1 MHFAGVRRRS
11 RAQEPGGVSGL
22 SLHHFL
28 GLRGAVCVALPAKPG
43 RDALARRAATGAV
56 LCTPLLE
63 HPGRDRHVV
72 VREGHPAY
80 IRRPTRPPAVSALPV
95 APHLTASWRSM
106 VLWARDAR
114 EPANGCVSA
123 RRGASTA
130 RTVPQPCPSSCFQER
145 RLPGCAWKAAGFAS
159 HFPALHHRGD
169 VEEIGDRVLGL
180 APRLRTPSC
189 LPAGDRCRARLLLAW
204 SAMSSP
210 SPPSAGPCSHRW
222 RRLQWRQDSV
232 PVACWRR

>member
-1 MHFAGVRRRS
+1 MFLGTRVHLHFAGVRRRS

-80 IRRPTRPPAVSALPV
+80 IREVDETTCRVCTSCRTPPDSFLAIHGAVGSATHESQPMDVLAAAAGGAPTRREAICTWYYSSVCATKIFISPASSAAL
-95 APHLTASWRSM
+95 AS
-106 VLWARDAR
+106 
-114 EPANGCVSA
+114 PAD
-123 RRGASTA
+123 
-130 RTVPQPCPSSCFQER
+130 
-145 RLPGCAWKAAGFAS
+145 
-159 HFPALHHRGD
+159 FPASSPSCRGPD
-169 VEEIGDRVLGL
+169 VEEIGDRAPAGL
-180 APRLRTPSC
+180 RRACARLR
-189 LPAGDRCRARLLLAW
+189 ACRQEIAA
-204 SAMSSP
+204 AH
-210 SPPSAGPCSHRW
+210 GC
-222 RRLQWRQDSV
+222 
-232 PVACWRR
+232 CWRGAP

>member
-1 MHFAGVRRRS
+1 MFLGTRVHLHFAGVRRRS

-80 IRRPTRPPAVSALPV
+80 IREVDETTCRVCTSCRTPLDSFLAIHGAVGSATHESQP
-95 APHLTASWRSM
+95 M
-106 VLWARDAR
+106 DVLAW
-114 EPANGCVSA
+114 PQ
-123 RRGASTA
+123 RRAELRQDGAS
-130 RTVPQPCPSSCFQER
+130 PF
-145 RLPGCAWKAAGFAS
+145 
-159 HFPALHHRGD
+159 
-169 VEEIGDRVLGL
+169 
-180 APRLRTPSC
+180 LRS
-189 LPAGDRCRARLLLAW
+189 L
-204 SAMSSP
+204 
-210 SPPSAGPCSHRW
+210 PCS
-222 RRLQWRQDSV
+222 LV
-232 PVACWRR
+232 FLAK